1 MRIYPVI
8 LAGGNGTR
16 LWPLSRGSY
25 PKQYLRLA
33 GKHSLLQQT
42 ALRAAQLEGA
52 MPPIVVANSE
62 QRFLV
67 TEQLHQAGIV
77 PLAVALEPVG
87 RNTAPAIAVAA
98 EMALEDSPEAMLLV
112 LPSDHIIA
120 DGEAFAAVVAQAAVA
135 AQKGHLVTFGIQPT
149 EPHTGYGYIERGAT
163 LDGLD
168 GVYAV
173 DRFVEKPDADTA
185 RSLLADGRY
194 LWNGGMFM
202 MKASACIDELRRCEP
217 KLLAEAEMA
226 WWHANRDGLFVFL
239 DEMHFS
245 ACPGISIDHA
255 VMERTDRAAVVVA
268 DRIGWSD
275 IGSWSALA
283 DIAPGSSDGNVVTGD
298 VLTEGVSRCYIRS
311 EHRLIAAIGVDDL
324 VIVETADALLVARRD
339 RVQDVRKIVEALNA
353 SGRGES
359 VSHRRVVRPWG
370 SFEVIDRGDRFQVKR
385 IVVNPSAQLSLQ
397 MHHHRAEH
405 WIVVKGTALVTNGT
419 QQVMLSENQ
428 STYIPVGTTHRLS
441 NPGKI
446 PLELIEVQSGAYLGE
461 DDIVRLED
469 TYGRASTM

>member
-1 MRIYPVI
+1 MSIYPVI

-25 PKQYLRLA
+25 PKQYLSLT
-33 GKHSLLQQT
+33 GEHSLLQQT
-42 ALRAAQLEGA
+42 AMRAAQLPGA
-52 MPPIVVANSE
+52 VSPIVIANGE

-67 TEQLHQAGIV
+67 TEQLRRANIA
-77 PLAVALEPVG
+77 PLAIALEPVG

-98 EMALEDSPEAMLLV
+98 LLALEDSPDAVLLV
-112 LPSDHIIA
+112 LPSDHVISDCKSFA
-120 DGEAFAAVVAQAAVA
+120 DAVAQASRA
-135 AQKGHLVTFGIQPT
+135 AAEGYLVTFGIQPT
-149 EPHTGYGYIERGAT
+149 EPNTGYGYIARGAAV
-163 LDGLD
+163 DGLQD
-168 GVYAV
+168 VFTM
-173 DRFVEKPDADTA
+173 DRFVEKPDAETA
-185 RSLLADGRY
+185 NALLADGAY

-202 MKASACIDELRRCEP
+202 MKASVCIEALRLCEP
-217 KLLAEAEMA
+217 KLVADAEMA
-226 WWHANRDGLFVFL
+226 LRRGNRDGKYVLL
-239 DEMHFS
+239 DEMHFA
-245 ACPGISIDHA
+245 ACPRISLDHA

-283 DIAPGSSDGNVVTGD
+283 DLALGDADGNVLVGD
-298 VLTEGVSRCYIRS
+298 VIAEGVSRCYIRAQN
-311 EHRLIAAIGVDDL
+311 RMIAAVGVDDL

-339 RVQDVRKIVEALNA
+339 RVQDVRKIVDALNA
-353 SGRGES
+353 SGRAES
-359 VSHRRVVRPWG
+359 VTHRRVVRPWG
-370 SFEVIDRGDRFQVKR
+370 SFEGIDRGDRFQVKR

-419 QQVMLSENQ
+419 QQVILSENE

-469 TYGRASTM
+469 TYGRAPAA